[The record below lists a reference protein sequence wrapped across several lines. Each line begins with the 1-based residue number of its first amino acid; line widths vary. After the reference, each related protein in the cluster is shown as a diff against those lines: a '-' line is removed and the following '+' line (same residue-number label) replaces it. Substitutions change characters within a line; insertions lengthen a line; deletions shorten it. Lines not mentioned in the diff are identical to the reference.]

1 MSSVY
6 GETLKVSLFGQSHS
20 EAIGVVID
28 GLPSG
33 MKIDMERLQS
43 FLLRRAARGAISTQR
58 QEPDVPEFLS
68 GLKGG
73 VTCGAPIC
81 AIIRNT
87 NVRSSDYNE
96 LKDIPRPSHAD
107 YAVSCKYGDDA
118 DFNGGGHLSGRLTA
132 ALCIAGGICK
142 QYLENMGISVGA
154 HILSVAGIYDAQF
167 DMVNI
172 TADILQEIAE
182 KDFPLLDDTV
192 EEQIKKR
199 IMQAKE
205 AEDSV
210 GGIIEFAVTGLTA
223 GLGSPHFGGLENRI
237 SSAVFGVPAVKGI
250 EFGNGFACAELT
262 GSENNDVFYISEE
275 DDSDGSVNTRTN
287 NSGGINGGMSNG
299 MPLVGRVAIKPTPSI
314 SQDQESV
321 NISTGQ
327 NINILI
333 KGRHDPCIVH
343 RAVPCIEAAVAIAI
357 TDAILTDN

>member
-6 GETLKVSLFGQSHS
+6 GEVLKVSLFGQSHS
-20 EAIGVVID
+20 EAIGVIID

-33 MKIDMERLQS
+33 INIDFDRLQS
-43 FLLRRAARGAISTQR
+43 FLMRRAARGAISTQR

-68 GLKGG
+68 GLKDD

-87 NVRSSDYNE
+87 NVRKSDYDV
-96 LKDIPRPSHAD
+96 LKNIPRPSHAD
-107 YAVSCKYGDDA
+107 YAAWCKNGEYA
-118 DFNGGGHLSGRLTA
+118 DLSGGGHLSGRLTA
-132 ALCIAGGICK
+132 ALCIAGGICI
-142 QYLENMGISVGA
+142 QYLESIGITVGA
-154 HILSVAGIYDAQF
+154 HIYSIAGIKDTPF

-172 TADILQEIAE
+172 TADVLQEITE
-182 KDFPLLDDTV
+182 KDFPVIDDTV
-192 EEQIKKR
+192 GEQIKKR
-199 IMQAKE
+199 ILAAKE
-205 AEDSV
+205 DEDSV

-262 GSENNDVFYISEE
+262 GSQNNDAFFIS
-275 DDSDGSVNTRTN
+275 DDWDSDGSVNTITN

-299 MPLVGRVAIKPTPSI
+299 MPLIGRVAIKPTPSI
-314 SQDQESV
+314 AQDQESV
-321 NISTGQ
+321 NLSTMK
-327 NINILI
+327 NVSMIIN
-333 KGRHDPCIVH
+333 GRHDPCIVH

-357 TDAILTDN
+357 TDAILSD